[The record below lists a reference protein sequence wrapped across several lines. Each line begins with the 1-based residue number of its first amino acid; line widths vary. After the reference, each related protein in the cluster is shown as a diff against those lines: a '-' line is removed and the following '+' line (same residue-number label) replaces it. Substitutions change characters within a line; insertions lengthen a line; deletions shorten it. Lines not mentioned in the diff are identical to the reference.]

1 MRLRLAYQV
10 GQEKKTE
17 EAEPKPKLG
26 PILGRLMRKKE
37 AAMKKEAGGDAKHK
51 LYLLG
56 LTIGKLEPC
65 NRLCMCSY
73 QSILHFEHTKIVI

>member
-37 AAMKKEAGGDAKHK
+37 AAMKKEAGGDAKHE
-51 LYLLG
+51 LLFTWLNHWEVG
-56 LTIGKLEPC
+56 TL
-65 NRLCMCSY
+65 
-73 QSILHFEHTKIVI
+73 QSVMYVLIPVDPSF